1 MYKKYSAIFITS
13 LVLSAC
19 GGGGSSDTSPTAA
32 SALDTTVLEANAEET
47 TTESYVS
54 GWATNYDTGVGLQN
68 IQVSAG
74 EHSTITDN
82 DGRYSLS
89 GTPPAGR
96 LLINFEGA
104 GYAGHADVIY
114 LDKESVNNILNVS
127 MLPVDLSVRFD
138 SSLQQ
143 TLNDD
148 NSPASVILPAGGL
161 VKADGS
167 TPDGEVTL
175 NLTVIDAAQDINLM
189 PGEMVDVNAGAATTP
204 GLIESFGA
212 ITATFEDSSGNAL
225 NLKEGTVS
233 TIRIPLSDKSGN
245 PPSTIP
251 LYYYNK
257 TTGYWV
263 AEGSAV
269 LVKDGKEMYYE
280 GEVSHFSTWNADDL
294 YEQILITGCVEDVKG
309 NRLPNINVIANGVD
323 YSGSANTVTDTQGNF
338 SVAAKANAS
347 VTVFGFQLGVQT
359 SNLYTT
365 TGKTD
370 EQLGQCLVSSGGGIT
385 VKMSWVTP
393 ADRYSGLYSSIVDQ
407 SDSLYAEL
415 NAPIYEDESSY
426 WDGLVTPNGQG
437 GSGDL
442 LSFPF
447 MEMYTNDGVSS
458 GEVLLII
465 VQFPQ
470 PGTYRYVVR
479 NELSDYFPDVPGEI
493 IGGFYPSVRKVSD
506 SRVELNING
515 KITMFYPP
523 KGEVGSNVNWN
534 TYPLATAPNIAWEV
548 FEFVVANDGSFKVVP
563 LNNWLPQTEWN
574 GQAPPAP

>member
-1 MYKKYSAIFITS
+1 MYKKYSSILFSCLA
-13 LVLSAC
+13 LSAC
-19 GGGGSSDTSPTAA
+19 GGGGSSDMSSTTAN
-32 SALDTTVLEANAEET
+32 LLQNTPLEAT
-47 TTESYVS
+47 SKGYISGRVTSYDS
-54 GWATNYDTGVGLQN
+54 GAGLQN

-74 EHSTITDN
+74 EHTTITDA

-89 GTPPAGR
+89 GTPPADR
-96 LLINFEGA
+96 LLVNFEGA
-104 GYAGHADVIY
+104 GFAEHADVIY
-114 LDKESVNNILNVS
+114 LDKLPENNIFNVS

-143 TLNDD
+143 TLSDD
-148 NSPASVILPAGGL
+148 NSSARVSLPAGGL

-175 NLTVIDAAQDINLM
+175 NLTVIDPAQDINLM
-189 PGEMVDVNAGAATTP
+189 PGEMIAANAGATTEP
-204 GLIESFGA
+204 ALIESFGA
-212 ITATFEDSSGNAL
+212 ITATFEDGVGNSL
-225 NLKEGTVS
+225 NLKEGAVA
-233 TIRIPLSDKSGN
+233 TIRIPLSDKSGS

-257 TTGYWV
+257 NTGLWV
-263 AEGSAV
+263 QEGSAF
-269 LVKDGKEMYYE
+269 LVNGGGEAYYE
-280 GEVSHFSTWNADDL
+280 GEVTHFSTWNADDL
-294 YEQILITGCVEDVKG
+294 YSQVLINGCVEDVKG
-309 NRLPNINVIANGVD
+309 NRLPNMNVIAKGNN
-323 YSGSANTVTDTQGNF
+323 YSGSAKTKTDALGNF
-338 SVAAKANAS
+338 SIAAKANSS
-347 VTVFGFQLGVQT
+347 VMVFGFELGVQT
-359 SNLYTT
+359 SALNIMTNA
-365 TGKTD
+365 TD

-393 ADRYSGLYSSIVDQ
+393 IDRYSGLYSSIGDQ

-415 NAPIYEDESSY
+415 NGPTYEDESSY
-426 WDGLVTPNGQG
+426 WDGRVAANGQG
-437 GSGDL
+437 GGDL

-479 NELSDYFPDVPGEI
+479 NELSDYFPDVPSEI

-548 FEFVVANDGSFKVVP
+548 FEFVVANDGSFTVVP

-574 GQAPPAP
+574 GQAPPAS